1 MPSDPSLSL
10 RWLPDDGVWRRFEIT
25 SRGDRV
31 VVRLRAAAADAP
43 RALAVMLSA
52 DASAVEPLDGI
63 GTLTFDLPLLG
74 ERASPKW
81 TERLSRCL
89 ADGPSCPADEA
100 LLADFV
106 GQAAHDVGA
115 ALDACA
121 RILGSAPQAAILGVG
136 PGACV
141 AAQLAERE
149 PRIGAF
155 VLAPAGLART
165 LDPSARLA
173 AGGRPCTN
181 VASVADGRERVREA
195 VAAVSAQAP

>member
-1 MPSDPSLSL
+1 MASDPSLSL
-10 RWLPDDGVWRRFEIT
+10 RWLPDEGGWRRFEIT

-31 VVRLRAAAADAP
+31 AVRLRTPAAAGP
-43 RALAVMLSA
+43 GTLAVVLSG
-52 DASAVEPLDGI
+52 DAAAVEPLDGVA
-63 GTLTFDLPLLG
+63 TLTLDLPLLG

-81 TERLSRCL
+81 TERLARCL
-89 ADGPSCPADEA
+89 ADGPSTPADEA
-100 LLADFV
+100 LLDDFA

-121 RILGSAPQAAILGVG
+121 GLLGATPRAALLGIG

-141 AAQLAERE
+141 ARRLAERE

-155 VLAPAGLART
+155 VLAPAGLARA

-173 AGGRPCTN
+173 TGDRPCTT
-181 VASVADGRERVREA
+181 VARVADGRTRVREA
-195 VAAVSAQAP
+195 VAALA